1 MKDGKTPI
9 FNERAWG
16 IQVISEINRLV
27 SDKSVN
33 YCVKSA
39 GGEFGTAQEGSSTLF
54 PDVLLFGD
62 ASAHLIIQGWE
73 LKTPETDVSDTRL
86 LANAKEKARRM
97 NTSSFVVW
105 NGRVAVLHVS
115 ESTGKWREWCR
126 WTNPEISSRE
136 VLGERP
142 DVWKPTL
149 RLIIQKVEELL
160 SKGPMFKAVGTT
172 DQLDSL
178 VTAVLNAAQTPIE
191 GDLRSQYVSDG
202 KYRASLDAWWMSVRG
217 EHPDLKTSGG
227 YVAVSVRA
235 SETAYHWAFRILF
248 VHYMKTFEHDAWRV
262 DDFDGASEPSAF
274 DEFCDELSSKHD
286 FALMLRSRSD
296 LQAIPKAA
304 WKEFAAFNRLLS
316 SVRIASLS
324 QTELHGIV
332 QQLQSRQRMK
342 ALGQF
347 PTPKRLAD
355 LLARLVLNDAEN
367 DVVLD
372 PCCGTG
378 TLPRA
383 VMDERRRL
391 GVSEEL
397 SYRNTWASDRFRAPL
412 QFATLALSS
421 GNNVNEIVRVFRK
434 DALSLKIGEKISFC
448 NPRTGVLVKETL
460 PHFSA
465 IVVNPPFIRFEHW
478 KDNYVGDTDMVRSAL
493 ALAKDTKADFLV
505 PVVLHLASLLLPGG
519 RLGVVL
525 PNAWLGTGWAR
536 TFRRELARLFD
547 FECVVGSMNGRW
559 FADAKVVTNLVV
571 LHKRRNNHDS
581 MHDSADRPV
590 TFALTEKRIDEWSDD
605 YLGSVVSEIM
615 TNGVSADGVSVRRQS
630 SDSISMVEEMGLA
643 WTACFAPLDWLAEI
657 RAKLTPATEFFSVAR
672 GERRGW
678 DKMFFPSADDAA
690 TIEPFYLSPVLKTAS
705 SVTSLVATATEVAF
719 CCGETKDELRR
730 KKHVGA
736 LAWIERF
743 EREVNG
749 TGKPLPDVL
758 ARTGEQWYEMSASTR
773 ADLAVSMNPGERLF
787 FMRMPVPTFVNQRLI
802 RFTKRDESVD
812 VELCHALLCSIVSCF
827 FLEALGFGRGEG
839 VLDLSA
845 TKLKDNLMF
854 LNPRLLSR
862 SRANAIKKAFAK
874 LAARP
879 VKSFA
884 DECRRK
890 DRMAFERTVLE
901 AYGCESLYMQ
911 ILTAATTLHN
921 LRLASLR

>member
-1 MKDGKTPI
+1 MKDGKKPI

-39 GGEFGTAQEGSSTLF
+39 GGEFGTAQEGASTLF

-73 LKTPETDVSDTRL
+73 LKTPETDVTDTRL

-97 NTSSFVVW
+97 NTSSFVIW

-149 RLIIQKVEELL
+149 RLIIQKVEELV
-160 SKGPMFKAVGTT
+160 SKGPMFKAAGTT

-178 VTAVLNAAQTPIE
+178 VTAVLNAAQIPIE
-191 GDLRSQYVSDG
+191 GDLRRQYVRDG

-217 EHPDLKTSGG
+217 EHPDQKTSGAD
-227 YVAVSVRA
+227 VAVSVRA

-262 DDFDGASEPSAF
+262 DDFDGTSEPSAF

-324 QTELHGIV
+324 QTELHSIV

-342 ALGQF
+342 ALGQY

-367 DVVLD
+367 DIVLD

-448 NPRTGVLVKETL
+448 NPCTGVLVKEPL
-460 PHFSA
+460 PQFSA

-478 KDNYVGDTDMVRSAL
+478 KDNYVGDTDTVRTAL

-505 PVVLHLASLLLPGG
+505 PIVLHLASLLLPGG

-559 FADAKVVTNLVV
+559 FADAKIVTNLVV
-571 LHKRRNNHDS
+571 LHKRRNNLDPKHDPA
-581 MHDSADRPV
+581 DSPV
-590 TFALTEKRIDEWSDD
+590 TFALMGKRIDEWTDD
-605 YLGSVVSEIM
+605 YLGSVVSEII
-615 TNGVSADGVSVRRQS
+615 TNGVTSDGVSVRRQS
-630 SDSISMVEEMGLA
+630 ADDISMVEGMGLA

-657 RAKLTPATEFFSVAR
+657 RVKLTAVTEFFSVAR

-678 DKMFFPSADDAA
+678 DKMFFPSAEDAA
-690 TIEPFYLSPVLKTAS
+690 SIEHCYLSPVLKTAS
-705 SVTSLVATATEVAF
+705 SVTSMVTTAREVAF

-758 ARTGEQWYEMSASTR
+758 ARAGEQWYEMSASTR

-845 TKLKDNLMF
+845 TKLKDNLML
-854 LNPRLLSR
+854 LNPRLLSK

-879 VKSFA
+879 VKNFA
-884 DECRRK
+884 DECRSK
-890 DRMAFERTVLE
+890 DRVAFERTVLD
-901 AYGCESLYMQ
+901 AYGCESLYKQ
-911 ILTAATTLHN
+911 ILTAVMTLHG